1 MLCCKARAGSRKAD
15 GGRREIWG
23 RGLMLPEREKPT
35 RLMRRAIIHVNG
47 GVGGEST
54 AGSSTTCH
62 RPMRLCAGWSR
73 M

>member
-47 GVGGEST
+47 GGG
-54 AGSSTTCH
+54 G
-62 RPMRLCAGWSR
+62 
-73 M
+73 

>member
-1 MLCCKARAGSRKAD
+1 MLCCKARAGSRKAN

-47 GVGGEST
+47 GGV
-54 AGSSTTCH
+54 
-62 RPMRLCAGWSR
+62 SR
-73 M
+73 QQAAAPLVTGR